1 MTRHSGRLKKIALTG
16 GIGSGK
22 SSFARVLS
30 DFGYCVFDAD
40 KLVSEVVLQDDV
52 RQQLVQVFGDES
64 YTSDSSGNVIY
75 NRPFVRE
82 CVFSDPNLR
91 AELEKILHPRLF
103 TAFDSRCREIE
114 SVSGAVWIFYEA
126 ALIFEQTRE
135 SSFDAVV
142 SVLAPEEERR
152 IRLKTSRQLPDHT
165 ISAIFAAQVS
175 DHVRRAKST
184 FILENDGDV
193 ADFPKLT
200 LELLENLRQFFHP
213 KSR

>member
-22 SSFARVLS
+22 SSFARVLTE
-30 DFGYCVFDAD
+30 FGYCVFDAD
-40 KLVSEVVLQDDV
+40 KLVSEVVLQDEV
-52 RQQLVQVFGDES
+52 RQQVIQLFGDDS
-64 YTSDSSGNVIY
+64 YISDSSGSFIY
-75 NRPFVRE
+75 NRALVRE
-82 CVFSDPNLR
+82 RVFSDPHLR
-91 AELEKILHPRLF
+91 SELEKILHPRLF
-103 TAFDSRCREIE
+103 SAFDLRCRDIE
-114 SVSGAVWIFYEA
+114 LVSGSVWIFYEA

-135 SSFDAVV
+135 GYFDAVV
-142 SVLAPEEERR
+142 SVLAPEEVRR
-152 IRLKTSRQLPDHT
+152 QRLKTSRQLPDQT